1 MTIIDNIDISVLLK
15 AKGWED
21 HETRNQC
28 EENCV
33 GDRAG
38 ASLERS
44 PHRVHAVRIPESG
57 KAGIHQDGAL

>member
-15 AKGWED
+15 AKVWED
-21 HETRNQC
+21 HETHNQC

-33 GDRAG
+33 GDRVG
-38 ASLERS
+38 ASPERS
-44 PHRVHAVRIPESG
+44 LHRVNSVRIPESG

>member
-15 AKGWED
+15 AKVWED
-21 HETRNQC
+21 HETHNQC

-33 GDRAG
+33 GDRVA
-38 ASLERS
+38 ASPERS
-44 PHRVHAVRIPESG
+44 LHRVHSVRIPESG